1 MKRVVLLIVAMIFSA
16 SISAQTMPTVN
27 TDDVKNAG
35 VAVAAEQSPEVEKQI
50 KDALMKDE
58 GLQKETINY
67 LKENPE
73 TTNAL
78 SKILVDNICD
88 MGINTVIWNGTN
100 DVGKQVSTGVYFYKL
115 IVDRKTIKTKKM
127 LLLK

>member
-78 SKILVDNICD
+78 SKILVDNKD
-88 MGINTVIWNGTN
+88 SLDGIMKAVLGDSALTTAAVDWIANNPEMLNKVMKI
-100 DVGKQVSTGVYFYKL
+100 VG
-115 IVDRKTIKTKKM
+115 M
-127 LLLK
+127 

>member
-1 MKRVVLLIVAMIFSA
+1 MKRVVLLIVAVIFSA
-16 SISAQTMPTVN
+16 SISAQTMPSVS

-78 SKILVDNICD
+78 SKILVDNKD
-88 MGINTVIWNGTN
+88 SLDGIIKSVLGDSALTTAAVDWIANNPEMLNKVMKI
-100 DVGKQVSTGVYFYKL
+100 VG
-115 IVDRKTIKTKKM
+115 M
-127 LLLK
+127 